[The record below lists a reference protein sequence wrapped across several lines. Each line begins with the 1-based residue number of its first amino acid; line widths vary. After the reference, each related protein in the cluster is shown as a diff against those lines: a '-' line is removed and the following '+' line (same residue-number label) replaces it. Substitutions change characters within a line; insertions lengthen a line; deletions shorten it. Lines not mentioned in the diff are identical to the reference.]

1 MSSVRAVSMIM
12 GTSENSRMVRQA
24 VSPSISGIMMSS
36 TMSRMSGSRASSMA
50 SRPLLPVT
58 T

>member
-1 MSSVRAVSMIM
+1 M

-24 VSPSISGIMMSS
+24 VSPSTSGIMTSS